1 MVHSTHYLDKKT
13 GKIMNSVLLALILFS
28 VSCSAIA
35 QIFLK
40 LGMSQPA
47 VLKGLATG
55 AHFMLAGAI
64 IGTGWVLGGLAL
76 YFFGAAVWLFVLAR
90 VDVSF
95 AYPFVGLGFI
105 VTLLLGR
112 IVMGDVV
119 TLTRVIGTV
128 LVSTGVLLIAR

>member
-1 MVHSTHYLDKKT
+1 
-13 GKIMNSVLLALILFS
+13 MNSVLLALILFS

-47 VLKGLATG
+47 VLKELATG
-55 AHFMLAGAI
+55 DHLMLAASI
-64 IGTGWVLGGLAL
+64 IGNGWVLGGLAL

>member
-1 MVHSTHYLDKKT
+1 
-13 GKIMNSVLLALILFS
+13 MNSILLGLILFS

-40 LGMSQPA
+40 IGMSQPA
-47 VLKGLATG
+47 VLKDLATG
-55 AHFMLAGAI
+55 DHLMLVGSI
-64 IGTGWVLGGLAL
+64 ISNGWVLGGLAL
-76 YFFGAAVWLFVLAR
+76 YFFGAVVWLFVLAR

-119 TLTRVIGTV
+119 TLTRVVGTV